1 MRASALVIKYLE
13 KDVEKVRC
21 EVSKWQFMSKL
32 MGEQYITFTCQSEN
46 PIPFKVGDF
55 CVYRGQ
61 TYTLNYIPSAKQKA
75 RPGEIGDAFVYDS
88 VKMDSVRDELGRVI
102 MLDITPTT
110 GDYVAALG
118 TNYTGS
124 AVFSLYCGESTALG
138 KTLTP
143 VCALAAKMQANLDRA
158 YPKSGWKVL
167 VDTESKH
174 EEGGTM
180 VLNTHTDEKVLSFD
194 NTTVASA
201 LSEVKN
207 TFDLNFCVVGRTIY
221 IGYTFGSINGDA
233 DGNYFYYGYGKGHPS
248 DEQQGTALF
257 QIKRTSNANQ
267 QIVTRLR
274 AMGSTKNMPYRY
286 YNKKYNLSQSM
297 FPTNLQLPDTFET
310 PAVKEKRNVERKAIY
325 PFLRSVL
332 GDTNDAFI
340 EKNDDCMSTVEGLRE
355 ESARWDGSNSELE
368 EIYPSIYE
376 ATYGELRAANCE
388 DMDGATG
395 SSAFPN
401 YLDDERIDEILSV
414 DDNANIG
421 DGIIS
426 ESNISNETK
435 NVTDVSV
442 SYTEEQNSLSYKGDG
457 YSSSERVIMKV
468 SSQYAGKYIL
478 TYANLWFGVSYSLGR
493 HQSENIT
500 KTCKVSYI
508 IKVYATDVVSGNK
521 ILVTQYKSKALS
533 VSNRDTKNKE
543 VEFVA
548 LPDVNEDPQ
557 QVSEIRLTSLSD
569 VEIVAQILVTDL
581 DYTYDQYSINWYL
594 DKSKYETADTTVDFE
609 PSLIWDREDSAATF
623 MNSPFHIVVKD
634 MGFDFVAAFGT
645 SETPRLSM
653 KSGHCVAREF
663 EIMDNPEKVSI
674 EKGGKTYKGWK
685 LMLKRCP
692 DNSVGVY
699 YPSLNTPIKP
709 GDNYVLLNI
718 EMPDM
723 YVKAAEVKLLVE
735 ATKYLA
741 KNCET
746 KYQYE
751 PSIDDIYLQ
760 RDYDLCEKEGRIENS
775 VYWKLY
781 DGMTF
786 PFYSIPDSADDEL
799 PLVNMVIESVTI
811 KEGEGLTPKVEIRLN
826 DDSEQSV
833 LQKITQSISSSTS
846 GSIFNAASGT
856 GGGGLD
862 TSSVRSLINT
872 YGRKLFLSKTS
883 ADTAQGIIT
892 FLKGLVSEGI
902 ISAKQGVEIGEFVTG
917 LFGRG
922 GKIDGDG
929 RAELRSL
936 TLWEWLEVPEIRFNR
951 ISVNIGLSIRSEGGG
966 TIENAVADYDAEGN
980 QLATGSCWLKLEEG
994 EYGAIAVADL
1004 CMGMWH
1010 DLGGGNA
1017 TESSDDKK
1025 GTYQVRGFKTVYFW
1039 ITDIPDIDPD
1049 GLSNSDQHFFRYALR
1064 PTEEGGNGMHPC
1076 AMMHFAQRGNAD
1088 NEERQS
1094 IVYSTT
1100 EYDLSLC
1107 NLDSWYFRDSQIY
1120 QISRCLDGF
1129 TMEQIGDDGKVYTKK
1144 FSGYGVVMGNA
1155 YIYGKID
1162 EFERAGFRIDIT
1174 RTMAGTV
1181 TTNAPDV
1188 IGIRVVNGYGADVSA
1203 KFTTY
1208 KVTRDSGDAESDA
1221 EWNAA
1226 HTSVGQELTITAD
1239 DLGMAK
1245 YLQPVMFTITASG
1258 EGMTDIATSFTE
1270 RFVSIE
1276 ELHIEFQPVE
1286 GKSYVVKASNV
1297 DTIIEARLYFGS
1309 EDITDSVLLRSSSVM
1324 KWTRDSG
1331 IPTEVAA
1338 WMATT
1343 EGSPNIIHIIDRV
1356 DDRHDCG
1363 SYWMEKLK
1371 VVFAFECN
1379 VVFAVGEM
1387 SMAASMQLGNS

>member
-1 MRASALVIKYLE
+1 MRASTLVIKYLE

-310 PAVKEKRNVERKAIY
+310 PAVKEKRNAERKAIY

-401 YLDDERIDEILSV
+401 YLDDERIDEILIV

-521 ILVTQYKSKALS
+521 TLVTQYKSKALS

-569 VEIVAQILVTDL
+569 VEIVAQILVTEL

-653 KSGHCVAREF
+653 KSGYCVAREF

-674 EKGGKTYKGWK
+674 EKDGKTYKGWK

-760 RDYDLCEKEGRIENS
+760 RDYDLCEKEGRVEDS

-883 ADTAQGIIT
+883 NDTAAGIIT

-917 LFGRG
+917 LYTGTGAAIDEKGNAEVESLRVRSYLEVMELIINRLSAIEGDQILTEADTIEAVDDLGDGLYRLKLKEKWEGYFTAQVVGNVVKGIINTLASGSGVYYTSWMLVKDVDTATNQIVVQIYPDEDTPAGRNFPPCELM
-922 GKIDGDG
+922 KIARWGNVADEKRQSCLYFSSSDNRILRLSRVTKPIIDIGNYGFILGELPEWFYDPEQKLPINKDGD
-929 RAELRSL
+929 AIYVK
-936 TLWEWLEVPEIRFNR
+936 TLVYQ
-951 ISVNIGLSIRSEGGG
+951 
-966 TIENAVADYDAEGN
+966 NAVKMNYQGKPEATIVDRGNWMENPEEPYHFEAINAQTGVYETSDVWYRGCKWRCIKDCPTGAPRYDSMEWFMIEGNPDFTISIEVENGGMLDYDWFAAHGTDLVVTGQIHNQDVTADILDTDVSWTRRSKDAEGN
-980 QLATGSCWLKLEEG
+980 WR
-994 EYGAIAVADL
+994 V
-1004 CMGMWH
+1004 
-1010 DLGGGNA
+1010 
-1017 TESSDDKK
+1017 SDDE
-1025 GTYQVRGFKTVYFW
+1025 
-1039 ITDIPDIDPD
+1039 
-1049 GLSNSDQHFFRYALR
+1049 A
-1064 PTEEGGNGMHPC
+1064 
-1076 AMMHFAQRGNAD
+1076 
-1088 NEERQS
+1088 
-1094 IVYSTT
+1094 
-1100 EYDLSLC
+1100 
-1107 NLDSWYFRDSQIY
+1107 
-1120 QISRCLDGF
+1120 
-1129 TMEQIGDDGKVYTKK
+1129 
-1144 FSGYGVVMGNA
+1144 
-1155 YIYGKID
+1155 
-1162 EFERAGFRIDIT
+1162 
-1174 RTMAGTV
+1174 
-1181 TTNAPDV
+1181 
-1188 IGIRVVNGYGADVSA
+1188 
-1203 KFTTY
+1203 
-1208 KVTRDSGDAESDA
+1208 
-1221 EWNAA
+1221 WNALLRKGKTLHLTVDDISYNSSGLPQMLEFTA
-1226 HTSVGQELTITAD
+1226 TALLRDGVTAEDTIT
-1239 DLGMAK
+1239 
-1245 YLQPVMFTITASG
+1245 VI
-1258 EGMTDIATSFTE
+1258 
-1270 RFVSIE
+1270 
-1276 ELHIEFQPVE
+1276 
-1286 GKSYVVKASNV
+1286 
-1297 DTIIEARLYFGS
+1297 
-1309 EDITDSVLLRSSSVM
+1309 
-1324 KWTRDSG
+1324 
-1331 IPTEVAA
+1331 
-1338 WMATT
+1338 
-1343 EGSPNIIHIIDRV
+1343 
-1356 DDRHDCG
+1356 
-1363 SYWMEKLK
+1363 
-1371 VVFAFECN
+1371 
-1379 VVFAVGEM
+1379 
-1387 SMAASMQLGNS
+1387 

>member
-1 MRASALVIKYLE
+1 MRASTLVIKYLE

-174 EEGGTM
+174 EEGGIM

-310 PAVKEKRNVERKAIY
+310 PAVKEKRNAERKAIY

-521 ILVTQYKSKALS
+521 TLVTQYKSKALS

-543 VEFVA
+543 IEFVA

-569 VEIVAQILVTDL
+569 VEIVAQILVTEL

-623 MNSPFHIVVKD
+623 MNSPFHIVIKD

-674 EKGGKTYKGWK
+674 EKDGKTYKGWK

-760 RDYDLCEKEGRIENS
+760 RDYDLCEKEGRIEDS

-883 ADTAQGIIT
+883 NDTAAGIIT
-892 FLKGLVSEGI
+892 FLKGLVSDGI

-917 LFGRG
+917 LYTGTG
-922 GKIDGDG
+922 AAIDEKGNAEVESLRVRSYLEVMELIINRLSAIEGDQILTEADTIETVDDLGDG
-929 RAELRSL
+929 LYRLKLKEKWEGYFTAQVVGNVVKGIINTLASGSGVYYTSWMLVKDVDTATNQIVVQTYPDEDTPAGRNFPPCELMKIARWGNVADEKRQSCL
-936 TLWEWLEVPEIRFNR
+936 YFSSSDNR
-951 ISVNIGLSIRSEGGG
+951 ILRLSRVTKPIIDIGNYGFILGELPEWFYDPEQKLPINKNGDAIYVK
-966 TIENAVADYDAEGN
+966 TLVYQNAVKMNYQGKPEATIVDRGNWMENPEEPYHFEAINAQTGVYETSDVWYRGCKWRCIKDCPTGAPRYDSMEWFMIEGNPDFTISIEVENGGMLDYDWFAMHGTDLVVTGQIHNQDVTADILDKDVSWTRRSKDAEGN
-980 QLATGSCWLKLEEG
+980 WR
-994 EYGAIAVADL
+994 V
-1004 CMGMWH
+1004 
-1010 DLGGGNA
+1010 
-1017 TESSDDKK
+1017 SDDE
-1025 GTYQVRGFKTVYFW
+1025 T
-1039 ITDIPDIDPD
+1039 
-1049 GLSNSDQHFFRYALR
+1049 
-1064 PTEEGGNGMHPC
+1064 
-1076 AMMHFAQRGNAD
+1076 
-1088 NEERQS
+1088 
-1094 IVYSTT
+1094 
-1100 EYDLSLC
+1100 
-1107 NLDSWYFRDSQIY
+1107 
-1120 QISRCLDGF
+1120 
-1129 TMEQIGDDGKVYTKK
+1129 
-1144 FSGYGVVMGNA
+1144 
-1155 YIYGKID
+1155 
-1162 EFERAGFRIDIT
+1162 
-1174 RTMAGTV
+1174 
-1181 TTNAPDV
+1181 
-1188 IGIRVVNGYGADVSA
+1188 
-1203 KFTTY
+1203 
-1208 KVTRDSGDAESDA
+1208 
-1221 EWNAA
+1221 WNALLRKGKTL
-1226 HTSVGQELTITAD
+1226 HLTVDDISYNSSGLPQMLEFTA
-1239 DLGMAK
+1239 
-1245 YLQPVMFTITASG
+1245 TALLRDG
-1258 EGMTDIATSFTE
+1258 VTA
-1270 RFVSIE
+1270 
-1276 ELHIEFQPVE
+1276 Q
-1286 GKSYVVKASNV
+1286 
-1297 DTIIEARLYFGS
+1297 DTI
-1309 EDITDSVLLRSSSVM
+1309 SVM
-1324 KWTRDSG
+1324 
-1331 IPTEVAA
+1331 
-1338 WMATT
+1338 
-1343 EGSPNIIHIIDRV
+1343 
-1356 DDRHDCG
+1356 
-1363 SYWMEKLK
+1363 
-1371 VVFAFECN
+1371 
-1379 VVFAVGEM
+1379 
-1387 SMAASMQLGNS
+1387 

>member
-310 PAVKEKRNVERKAIY
+310 PAVKEKRNAERKAIY

-521 ILVTQYKSKALS
+521 TLVTQYKSKALS

-543 VEFVA
+543 IEFVA

-569 VEIVAQILVTDL
+569 VEIVAQILVTEL

-653 KSGHCVAREF
+653 KSGYCVAREF

-674 EKGGKTYKGWK
+674 EKDGKTYKGWK

-699 YPSLNTPIKP
+699 YPSLNAPIKP

-760 RDYDLCEKEGRIENS
+760 RDYDLCEKEGRIEDS

-883 ADTAQGIIT
+883 NDTAAGIIT

-902 ISAKQGVEIGEFVTG
+902 ISAKQGVEIGEFVKGLYTG
-917 LFGRG
+917 TGAAIDEKGNAEVESLRVRSYLEVMELIINRLSAIEGDQILTEADTIETVDDLGDGLYRLKLKEKWEGYFTAQVVGNVVKGIINTLASGSGVYYTSWMLVKDVDTATNQIVVQTYPDDDTPARQNFPPCELM
-922 GKIDGDG
+922 KIARWGNVADEKRQSCLYFSSSDNRILRLSRVTKPIIDIGNYGFILGELPEWFYDPEQKLPINKDGD
-929 RAELRSL
+929 AIYVK
-936 TLWEWLEVPEIRFNR
+936 TLVYQ
-951 ISVNIGLSIRSEGGG
+951 
-966 TIENAVADYDAEGN
+966 NAVKMNYQGKPEATIVDRGNWMENPEEPYHFEAINSQTGVYETSDVWYRGCKWRCIKDRPTGAPRYDSMEWFMIEGNPDFTISIEVENGGLLDYDWFAAHGTDLVVTGQIHNQDVTADILDTDVSWTRRSKDAEGN
-980 QLATGSCWLKLEEG
+980 WR
-994 EYGAIAVADL
+994 V
-1004 CMGMWH
+1004 
-1010 DLGGGNA
+1010 
-1017 TESSDDKK
+1017 SDDE
-1025 GTYQVRGFKTVYFW
+1025 
-1039 ITDIPDIDPD
+1039 
-1049 GLSNSDQHFFRYALR
+1049 A
-1064 PTEEGGNGMHPC
+1064 
-1076 AMMHFAQRGNAD
+1076 
-1088 NEERQS
+1088 
-1094 IVYSTT
+1094 
-1100 EYDLSLC
+1100 
-1107 NLDSWYFRDSQIY
+1107 
-1120 QISRCLDGF
+1120 
-1129 TMEQIGDDGKVYTKK
+1129 
-1144 FSGYGVVMGNA
+1144 
-1155 YIYGKID
+1155 
-1162 EFERAGFRIDIT
+1162 
-1174 RTMAGTV
+1174 
-1181 TTNAPDV
+1181 
-1188 IGIRVVNGYGADVSA
+1188 
-1203 KFTTY
+1203 
-1208 KVTRDSGDAESDA
+1208 
-1221 EWNAA
+1221 WNALLRKGKTL
-1226 HTSVGQELTITAD
+1226 HLTVDDISYNSSGLPQMLEFTA
-1239 DLGMAK
+1239 
-1245 YLQPVMFTITASG
+1245 TALLRDG
-1258 EGMTDIATSFTE
+1258 VTA
-1270 RFVSIE
+1270 
-1276 ELHIEFQPVE
+1276 Q
-1286 GKSYVVKASNV
+1286 
-1297 DTIIEARLYFGS
+1297 DTI
-1309 EDITDSVLLRSSSVM
+1309 SVM
-1324 KWTRDSG
+1324 
-1331 IPTEVAA
+1331 
-1338 WMATT
+1338 
-1343 EGSPNIIHIIDRV
+1343 
-1356 DDRHDCG
+1356 
-1363 SYWMEKLK
+1363 
-1371 VVFAFECN
+1371 
-1379 VVFAVGEM
+1379 
-1387 SMAASMQLGNS
+1387 

>member
-1 MRASALVIKYLE
+1 MRASTLVIKYLE

-310 PAVKEKRNVERKAIY
+310 PAVKEKRNAERKAIY

-521 ILVTQYKSKALS
+521 TLVTQYKSKILS

-543 VEFVA
+543 IEFVA

-569 VEIVAQILVTDL
+569 VEIVAQILVTEL

-645 SETPRLSM
+645 SETPRLTM
-653 KSGHCVAREF
+653 KSGYCVAREF

-674 EKGGKTYKGWK
+674 EKDGKTYKGWK

-760 RDYDLCEKEGRIENS
+760 RDYDLCEKEGRIEDS

-917 LFGRG
+917 LYTGTG
-922 GKIDGDG
+922 AAIDEKGNAEVESLRVRSYLEVMELIINRLSAIEGDQILTEADTIETVDDLGDG
-929 RAELRSL
+929 LYRLKLKEKWEGYFTAQVVGNVVKGIINTLASGSGVYYTSWMLVKDVDTATNQIVVQTYPDEDTPAGQNFPPCELMKIARWGNVADEKRQSCL
-936 TLWEWLEVPEIRFNR
+936 YFSSSDNR
-951 ISVNIGLSIRSEGGG
+951 ILRLSRVTKPIIDIGNYGFILGELPEWFYDPEQKLPINKNGDAIYVK
-966 TIENAVADYDAEGN
+966 TLVYQNAVKMNYQGKPEATIVDRGNWMENPEEPYHFEAINAQTGVYETSDVWYRGCKWRCIKDCPTGAPRYDSMEWFMIEGNPDFSISIEVENGGLLDYDWFAVHGTDLIVTGQIHNQDVTADILDTDVSWTRRSKDAEGN
-980 QLATGSCWLKLEEG
+980 WR
-994 EYGAIAVADL
+994 V
-1004 CMGMWH
+1004 
-1010 DLGGGNA
+1010 
-1017 TESSDDKK
+1017 SDDE
-1025 GTYQVRGFKTVYFW
+1025 T
-1039 ITDIPDIDPD
+1039 
-1049 GLSNSDQHFFRYALR
+1049 
-1064 PTEEGGNGMHPC
+1064 
-1076 AMMHFAQRGNAD
+1076 
-1088 NEERQS
+1088 
-1094 IVYSTT
+1094 
-1100 EYDLSLC
+1100 
-1107 NLDSWYFRDSQIY
+1107 
-1120 QISRCLDGF
+1120 
-1129 TMEQIGDDGKVYTKK
+1129 
-1144 FSGYGVVMGNA
+1144 
-1155 YIYGKID
+1155 
-1162 EFERAGFRIDIT
+1162 
-1174 RTMAGTV
+1174 
-1181 TTNAPDV
+1181 
-1188 IGIRVVNGYGADVSA
+1188 
-1203 KFTTY
+1203 
-1208 KVTRDSGDAESDA
+1208 
-1221 EWNAA
+1221 WNALLRKGKTL
-1226 HTSVGQELTITAD
+1226 HLTVDDISYNSSGLPQMLEFTA
-1239 DLGMAK
+1239 
-1245 YLQPVMFTITASG
+1245 TALLRDG
-1258 EGMTDIATSFTE
+1258 VTA
-1270 RFVSIE
+1270 
-1276 ELHIEFQPVE
+1276 Q
-1286 GKSYVVKASNV
+1286 
-1297 DTIIEARLYFGS
+1297 DTI
-1309 EDITDSVLLRSSSVM
+1309 SVM
-1324 KWTRDSG
+1324 
-1331 IPTEVAA
+1331 
-1338 WMATT
+1338 
-1343 EGSPNIIHIIDRV
+1343 
-1356 DDRHDCG
+1356 
-1363 SYWMEKLK
+1363 
-1371 VVFAFECN
+1371 
-1379 VVFAVGEM
+1379 
-1387 SMAASMQLGNS
+1387 

>member
-1 MRASALVIKYLE
+1 MRASTLVIKYLE

-194 NTTVASA
+194 NTTIASA

-310 PAVKEKRNVERKAIY
+310 PAVKEKRNAERKAIY

-521 ILVTQYKSKALS
+521 ALVTQYKSKPLS

-543 VEFVA
+543 IEFVA

-569 VEIVAQILVTDL
+569 VEIVAQILVTEL

-653 KSGHCVAREF
+653 KSGYCVAREF

-674 EKGGKTYKGWK
+674 EKDGKTYKGWK

-699 YPSLNTPIKP
+699 YPSLNAPIKP

-760 RDYDLCEKEGRIENS
+760 RDYDLCEKEGRIEDS

-883 ADTAQGIIT
+883 NDTAAGIIT

-917 LFGRG
+917 LYTGTG
-922 GKIDGDG
+922 AAIDEKGNAEVESLRVRSYLEVMELIINRLSAIEGDQILTEADTIETVDDLGDG
-929 RAELRSL
+929 LYRLKLKEKWEGYFTAQVVGNVVKGIINTLASGSGVYYTSWMLVKDVDTATNQIVVQTYPDEDTPAGRNFPPCELMKIARWGNVTDEKRQSCL
-936 TLWEWLEVPEIRFNR
+936 YFSSSDNR
-951 ISVNIGLSIRSEGGG
+951 ILRLSRVTKPIIDIGNYGFILGELPEWFYDPEQKLPINKNGDAIYVK
-966 TIENAVADYDAEGN
+966 TLVYQNAVKMNYQGKPEATIVDRGNWMENPEEPYHFEAINAQTGVYETSDVWYRGCKWRCIKDCPTGAPRYDSMEWFMIEGNPDFTISIEVENGGMLDYDWFAAHGTDLVVTGQIHNQDVTADILDTDVSWTRRSKDAEGN
-980 QLATGSCWLKLEEG
+980 WR
-994 EYGAIAVADL
+994 V
-1004 CMGMWH
+1004 
-1010 DLGGGNA
+1010 
-1017 TESSDDKK
+1017 SDDE
-1025 GTYQVRGFKTVYFW
+1025 T
-1039 ITDIPDIDPD
+1039 
-1049 GLSNSDQHFFRYALR
+1049 
-1064 PTEEGGNGMHPC
+1064 
-1076 AMMHFAQRGNAD
+1076 
-1088 NEERQS
+1088 
-1094 IVYSTT
+1094 
-1100 EYDLSLC
+1100 
-1107 NLDSWYFRDSQIY
+1107 
-1120 QISRCLDGF
+1120 
-1129 TMEQIGDDGKVYTKK
+1129 
-1144 FSGYGVVMGNA
+1144 
-1155 YIYGKID
+1155 
-1162 EFERAGFRIDIT
+1162 
-1174 RTMAGTV
+1174 
-1181 TTNAPDV
+1181 
-1188 IGIRVVNGYGADVSA
+1188 
-1203 KFTTY
+1203 
-1208 KVTRDSGDAESDA
+1208 
-1221 EWNAA
+1221 WNALLRKGKTL
-1226 HTSVGQELTITAD
+1226 HLTVDDISYNSSGLPQMLEFTA
-1239 DLGMAK
+1239 
-1245 YLQPVMFTITASG
+1245 TALLRDG
-1258 EGMTDIATSFTE
+1258 VTA
-1270 RFVSIE
+1270 
-1276 ELHIEFQPVE
+1276 Q
-1286 GKSYVVKASNV
+1286 
-1297 DTIIEARLYFGS
+1297 DTI
-1309 EDITDSVLLRSSSVM
+1309 SVM
-1324 KWTRDSG
+1324 
-1331 IPTEVAA
+1331 
-1338 WMATT
+1338 
-1343 EGSPNIIHIIDRV
+1343 
-1356 DDRHDCG
+1356 
-1363 SYWMEKLK
+1363 
-1371 VVFAFECN
+1371 
-1379 VVFAVGEM
+1379 
-1387 SMAASMQLGNS
+1387 